1 MNKWKLGPAWV
12 DIQSNRR
19 VCWVVCWVVG
29 RRGDVPIQPAYM
41 CCCRVELEYCVVR
54 WHCALVLMSQSSRL
68 ELFVCYF
75 YAICTLFFFLYN
87 RQHSCL
93 GSFRKKLVRN
103 WHSFIIGNMWLM
115 FTFIFCPACPGAS
128 IFLFC
133 FFFLMI
139 FLQYSIK
146 KL

>member
-1 MNKWKLGPAWV
+1 MSR
-12 DIQSNRR
+12 SNQPT
-19 VCWVVCWVVG
+19 CVV
-29 RRGDVPIQPAYM
+29 
-41 CCCRVELEYCVVR
+41 VELSQSIVWCDGVVR
-54 WHCALVLMSQSSRL
+54 LVLMSQSSRL

-87 RQHSCL
+87 GQHSCL

-103 WHSFIIGNMWLM
+103 WHGFIIGNMWLM

-146 KL
+146 KLQQLTHYQFQILLFFYFKSDQDVTSRS